1 MGVARIFDWEGPRI
15 DGPETAFDIW
25 PNLLYNLERLGAMAP
40 WPPLVTP
47 MINSSTLGPKGI
59 ELTSLIQNP
68 RMNLNINYYQG
79 QSYILF
85 IRAKN
90 VFY

>member
-1 MGVARIFDWEGPRI
+1 MALIGLV
-15 DGPETAFDIW
+15 

-40 WPPLVTP
+40 WPPLATP

-68 RMNLNINYYQG
+68 RINQLESGPVLYLY
-79 QSYILF
+79 L
-85 IRAKN
+85 
-90 VFY
+90 